1 MEPNPPW
8 PSPPETKDASG
19 IAGGGE
25 VNGGGRGQGI
35 SGRPSGVKLERSGMR
50 GVGGR
55 GRPVPG
61 RCPARTCRLLRA
73 SLPILVVVFMV
84 GNGERRFALPWK
96 TSSLMRQI
104 FGL

>member
-1 MEPNPPW
+1 MEPIPPLG

-25 VNGGGRGQGI
+25 VKGGRGQGI
-35 SGRPSGVKLERSGMR
+35 SGRPSGVKLERSRAR

-61 RCPARTCRLLRA
+61 RCPARACRLPRA
-73 SLPILVVVFMV
+73 SLPILVLVFMV
-84 GNGERRFALPWK
+84 GNGERRFALR
-96 TSSLMRQI
+96 TRRVR
-104 FGL
+104 